1 MVYTSVVIKLENVWY
16 RYRGAKD
23 WVIQDLTLEIQD
35 GEFIVLKGNNGSG
48 KSTLARLIT
57 GITKPKR
64 GTVTVNDINTRDR
77 KSFYDL
83 RKNISIV
90 FQNPEN
96 NLLFDK
102 VYSDIAF
109 GLENLKFPKH
119 EHKERIENALER
131 VGMSGYENHST
142 YELSFGQKQRI
153 AIAGVLAMDCKVL
166 VVDEPTAMLDSE
178 GKESIYNLLWELNSQ
193 GVTIILATNI
203 EAETKKGRII
213 EVGGAT

>member
-1 MVYTSVVIKLENVWY
+1 MIKLENVWY
-16 RYRGAKD
+16 RYRGAKE
-23 WVIQDLTLEIQD
+23 WVLKELTLEVQD
-35 GEFIVLKGNNGSG
+35 GEFVVLKGNNGSG

-64 GTVTVNDINTRDR
+64 GTVTINNINTRDR
-77 KSFYDL
+77 KKFYDL

-102 VYSDIAF
+102 VCSDIAF
-109 GLENLKFPKH
+109 GLENLKFPRC
-119 EHKERIENALER
+119 EHKERIETALER

-153 AIAGVLAMDCKVL
+153 AIAGVLAMECKIL
-166 VVDEPTAMLDSE
+166 VVDEPTAMLDAE
-178 GKESIYNLLWELNSQ
+178 GKESIYNLLWELNEQ

-213 EVGGAT
+213 EL